1 MNKHQPSWLKKSVC
15 VCVGVVNT
23 QVLVDTEE
31 LGQDEQ
37 DAPLAWFGAQPP
49 PRRAPLE
56 DDPTLPRSFLRT
68 PSSVPTAGESDDDG
82 DNQDMFGG
90 GGGGGSGDAR
100 GGVIADGGTASSR
113 SGGGGSCVGPEA
125 DDDVAVGGD
134 GIAAA
139 GVGAAH
145 VLTGP
150 ERLEDGAWEEASSA
164 CPGMR
169 YFTAA
174 FGLCLQ

>member
-1 MNKHQPSWLKKSVC
+1 MERKSRFEI
-15 VCVGVVNT
+15 G

-31 LGQDEQ
+31 LDHRQNEQ

-49 PRRAPLE
+49 PRPNCLAV

-68 PSSVPTAGESDDDG
+68 PSSVSTEGDDG
-82 DNQDMFGG
+82 KSNSNGDTDNVGEEDGG
-90 GGGGGSGDAR
+90 E
-100 GGVIADGGTASSR
+100 ADGGRRDGQASS
-113 SGGGGSCVGPEA
+113 GGLGR
-125 DDDVAVGGD
+125 DVAEPCVR

-150 ERLEDGAWEEASSA
+150 GRLEDGAWEEASSA

-169 YFTAA
+169 SAE
-174 FGLCLQ
+174 

>member
-1 MNKHQPSWLKKSVC
+1 MTTTHNNSNNDSNDDDNK
-15 VCVGVVNT
+15 VNEVPADKNS

-31 LGQDEQ
+31 LGQNEQ

-49 PRRAPLE
+49 PRTGPLR
-56 DDPTLPRSFLRT
+56 DDPTLPRAFLRT
-68 PSSVPTAGESDDDG
+68 PSSVSTAENDEDDD
-82 DNQDMFGG
+82 
-90 GGGGGSGDAR
+90 DAR
-100 GGVIADGGTASSR
+100 REDHDGVGSDRESGGATATGQVDGVSSCDR
-113 SGGGGSCVGPEA
+113 RDSGEASGGG
-125 DDDVAVGGD
+125 

-150 ERLEDGAWEEASSA
+150 GRLEDGAWEEASSA

-169 YFTAA
+169 
-174 FGLCLQ
+174 

>member
-1 MNKHQPSWLKKSVC
+1 MCGDEHHHHLNKQQRRYFAGASQ
-15 VCVGVVNT
+15 NM

-31 LGQDEQ
+31 LGQNEQ

-49 PRRAPLE
+49 PRTGPLRN
-56 DDPTLPRSFLRT
+56 DPTLPRSFLRT
-68 PSSVPTAGESDDDG
+68 PSSVSTAEHKDQDDG
-82 DNQDMFGG
+82 RTE
-90 GGGGGSGDAR
+90 DAR
-100 GGVIADGGTASSR
+100 GDGDRRDDSEA
-113 SGGGGSCVGPEA
+113 GGA
-125 DDDVAVGGD
+125 

-150 ERLEDGAWEEASSA
+150 ERLEDGAWEEASST

-169 YFTAA
+169 
-174 FGLCLQ
+174 